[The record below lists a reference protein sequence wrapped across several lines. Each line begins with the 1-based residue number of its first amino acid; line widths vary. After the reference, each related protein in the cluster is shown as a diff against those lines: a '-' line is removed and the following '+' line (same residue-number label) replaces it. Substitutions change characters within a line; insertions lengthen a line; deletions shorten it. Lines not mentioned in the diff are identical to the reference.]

1 MSRKFSTIAA
11 LSLTTL
17 FAATAVACDLD
28 DPTAP
33 PPSYQV
39 TFSSNA
45 STVNSSQI
53 PELNLAGA
61 VNDDGVGFSAAL
73 GPDGRKYR
81 LTVKDGEFV
90 AYSPG
95 GPVAEGEKMV
105 GWSLLVTINGKAD
118 QVQILGYQAGPVSQY
133 ALAMRDG
140 EGVMKNIC
148 PSFADSPSE
157 PASTLIFGERYDFE
171 TKEVIA
177 EQESWVNFA
186 CRGEALFKMKAM
198 GYVPDETKAIHRQAT
213 LKMLTADYCG
223 SGHSFTE
230 DGTPLIM
237 QNNEGTIGKDAG
249 ELGGEVEALW
259 NEYGALCLTTPRLA
273 SLDEIAE
280 HCTLPVCDEELIA
293 KGADFAWRTWV
304 PAE

>member
-1 MSRKFSTIAA
+1 MSRKFSTIS
-11 LSLTTL
+11 LFSLTTV
-17 FAATAVACDLD
+17 FAAPVVCDLD
-28 DPTAP
+28 DPPAP
-33 PPSYQV
+33 EPTYPVS
-39 TFSSNA
+39 FSTNA
-45 STVNSSQI
+45 STVNSSLI

-61 VNDDGVGFSAAL
+61 INDDGVGFTAAL

-105 GWSLLVTINGKAD
+105 GWSLLVTIDGKAD
-118 QVQILGYQAGPVSQY
+118 QVQILGYQAGAASQY
-133 ALAMRDG
+133 ALALRDE
-140 EGVMKNIC
+140 EGVLKNIC
-148 PSFADSPSE
+148 PAFADSPEE
-157 PASTLIFGERYDFE
+157 PASTLIFGDRYDFE

-237 QNNEGTIGKDAG
+237 QNTEGTIGKDAG
-249 ELGGEVEALW
+249 EQAGEIEALW
-259 NEYGALCLTTPRLA
+259 NEYGALCLTAPRLA

-280 HCTLPVCDEELIA
+280 HCTLPVCDEELLA
-293 KGADFAWRTWV
+293 KGGEFSWRTWL